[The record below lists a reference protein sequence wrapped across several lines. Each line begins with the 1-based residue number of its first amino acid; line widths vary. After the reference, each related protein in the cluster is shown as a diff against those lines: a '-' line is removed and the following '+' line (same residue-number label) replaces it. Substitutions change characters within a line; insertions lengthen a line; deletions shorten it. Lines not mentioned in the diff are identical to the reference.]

1 MIVRCPGMGSRTLV
15 LLLLLLPA
23 VVLAVAAPSS
33 SSGTGT
39 GQIANG
45 KSRLRDHVVWRG
57 ARAFRGLQGKFY
69 TSGKP
74 FGRLE
79 APRAEGLLF
88 LSGVFKLVD

>member
-23 VVLAVAAPSS
+23 VVLAVAVPSS

-45 KSRLRDHVVWRG
+45 VGLFGDETSVKVDGNRLESILGRE
-57 ARAFRGLQGKFY
+57 FLNQ
-69 TSGKP
+69 KP
-74 FGRLE
+74 FVI
-79 APRAEGLLF
+79 
-88 LSGVFKLVD
+88 GVTCS